1 MKSYIKYKNQME
13 GFKDVSETVKTT
25 EKIAASAVH
34 FLKQKV
40 STLNAYTTEIEKTLT
55 RLSVFYQRKDN
66 ILLQK
71 RTTGERTLIILTSNK
86 GLVGGLWHKI
96 VNTILENTGKYQ
108 SFVVIGTKGENYLKE
123 ENMQIVKLFTDFS
136 DTPKE
141 EEIRRVTDYIF
152 NEFKNGRFSQVD
164 ILYPKFVSLSEQAS
178 SFTQFLPFEFDSV
191 KITNSDGKNTAE
203 GDGLP
208 IFEPS
213 KQKLFNELLQ
223 KYIGVFF
230 HKIIMETKLSE
241 LSARTVAMERAAS
254 KTDELIG
261 KLTISYAK
269 ERRRRITQGQLE
281 SFAAH
286 KTI

>member
-40 STLNAYTTEIEKTLT
+40 SALDTYTTEIKKTLT
-55 RLSVFYQRKDN
+55 QLSVFYQKKDN

-71 RTTGERTLIILTSNK
+71 KTTGEKTLIILTSNK

-96 VNTILENTGKYQ
+96 VNTILENTEKYQ
-108 SFVVIGTKGENYLKE
+108 SLIIVGTKGENYLKE
-123 ENMQIVKLFTDFS
+123 ENIQIVKLFTDFS
-136 DTPKE
+136 DIPE
-141 EEIRRVTDYIF
+141 EEEVRRVTSYIF
-152 NEFKNGRFSQVD
+152 NEFKSGRFSQVD
-164 ILYPKFVSLSEQAS
+164 ILYPEFISLSKQMPN
-178 SFTQFLPFEFDSV
+178 FKQFLPFEFDSV
-191 KITNSDGKNTAE
+191 EMTNLEGRNIAE

-213 KQKLFNELLQ
+213 KRKLFNELLQ
-223 KYIGVFF
+223 RYIGVFF
-230 HKIIMETKLSE
+230 HQIIMETKLSE

-254 KTDELIG
+254 KTDELIK
-261 KLTISYAK
+261 KLTISYVK